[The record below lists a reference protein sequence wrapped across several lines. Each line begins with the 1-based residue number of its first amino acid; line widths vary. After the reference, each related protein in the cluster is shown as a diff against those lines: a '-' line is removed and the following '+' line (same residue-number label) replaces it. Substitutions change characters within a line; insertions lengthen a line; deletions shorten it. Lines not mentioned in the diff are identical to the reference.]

1 MDIYQILEDIRSDR
15 LKKVIV
21 DSDTANEMDDQYAIA
36 YAVALDNFSKFQLLS
51 INAAPF
57 GNSEDFVDNS
67 KKSYDEIIRVL
78 KEIGKFGNYPVFEG
92 PSNSITA
99 EKGPV
104 NCPAARNIIETALGS
119 DEIIYILALGA
130 CTNIASAI
138 MLEPEIK
145 DKICVIWL
153 AGHTFSYGHA
163 REYNVNQDFKAGQ
176 YLFDSGVAILQM
188 PAFGGGTEVLKV
200 SFKKLESM
208 LNKDTAACK
217 FFGRTLPGE
226 FKAPIDPAAA
236 NFAENYEN
244 WQRVLWD
251 IAAPGVLSR
260 ADAFDL
266 SIVSTPGIADNGE
279 YIIDETRHKEIYMNS
294 VNPDIIIDD
303 ALSYIANL

>member
-176 YLFDSGVAILQM
+176 ILFDSGVSIVQM
-188 PAFGGGTEVLKV
+188 PAFGGGTEVLRASLSKIRNA
-200 SFKKLESM
+200 LT
-208 LNKDTAACK
+208 KDTSACN
-217 FFGRTLPGE
+217 FFAYQLPCE
-226 FKAPIDPAAA
+226 FKAPADNEHPDAKI
-236 NFAENYEN
+236 
-244 WQRVLWD
+244 WSRVLWD
-251 IAAPGVLSR
+251 IAAPGLFSR
-260 ADAFDL
+260 PDAFDL
-266 SIVSTPGIADNGE
+266 SVITAP
-279 YIIDETRHKEIYMNS
+279 IITDDGTYGFDETRHKEIYMNS